1 MDDPHLRCREA
12 VTRCYAGLC
21 DCGQPECYA
30 LQAAVTVYRFHN
42 PECNP
47 HMAETIVSRWVAGPV
62 RH

>member
-1 MDDPHLRCREA
+1 MDDQHLRCREA
-12 VTRCYAGLC
+12 VTRCYSGLC

-42 PECNP
+42 PGCNP
-47 HMAETIVSRWVAGPV
+47 LAAETIVSHWVAGAV